1 MFSLLIFLICVGF
14 VSITI
19 INIILYMY
27 YHYQGYCIY
36 MHTEKVFIDALTLL
50 TLASF
55 LWNINKQ
62 CKIRSS
68 VSLTV

>member
-14 VSITI
+14 VSIII
-19 INIILYMY
+19 INEILYMY
-27 YHYQGYCIY
+27 YHYQGYCMY
-36 MHTEKVFIDALTLL
+36 MHTEKVFIDASTLL

-55 LWNINKQ
+55 LWNISKQ
-62 CKIRSS
+62 CKTRSS